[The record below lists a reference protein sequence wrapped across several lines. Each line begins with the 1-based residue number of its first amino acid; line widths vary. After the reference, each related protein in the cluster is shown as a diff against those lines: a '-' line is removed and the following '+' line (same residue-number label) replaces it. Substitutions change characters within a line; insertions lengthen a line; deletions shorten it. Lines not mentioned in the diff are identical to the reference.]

1 MMNANLNS
9 TYQTRPRQNR
19 DTQIAVVPSSAKYL
33 GQMEMCHQLTYGYTL
48 DATAPEGEPEA
59 LTADKF
65 RQHLAIFPAGQFI
78 ALDKASD
85 RVVGLTVSM
94 RVDLKAHDAAKS
106 WAELTNDG

>member
-1 MMNANLNS
+1 MNANLTS
-9 TYQTRPRQNR
+9 TFLTRPRQNR
-19 DTQIAVVPSSAKYL
+19 DTQIAVVPSSAQYL
-33 GQMEMCHQLTYGYTL
+33 GQMEMCHQLAYGYTAEEDISEL
-48 DATAPEGEPEA
+48 DSEA
-59 LTADKF
+59 LTAEKF

-78 ALDKASD
+78 AVDKTTD

>member
-1 MMNANLNS
+1 MNAKLNS
-9 TYQTRPRQNR
+9 THLTRPRQHR
-19 DTQIAVVPSSAKYL
+19 ETQIAVIPSSNKYL
-33 GQMEMCHQLTYGYTL
+33 GQMEMCHQLAYGYTL
-48 DATAPEGEPEA
+48 DANASEVDAEA
-59 LTADKF
+59 LTAEKF

-78 ALDKASD
+78 ALDKATN

>member
-1 MMNANLNS
+1 MNANLMH
-9 TYQTRPRQNR
+9 THLTRPRQNR
-19 DTQIAVVPSSAKYL
+19 DTQIAVVPSSVKYL
-33 GQMEMCHQLTYGYTL
+33 GQMELCHQLAYGYTAD
-48 DATAPEGEPEA
+48 DAASDSEA
-59 LTADKF
+59 LTAAKF

-78 ALDKASD
+78 GVDKTTD

>member
-1 MMNANLNS
+1 MKANLNN
-9 TYQTRPRQNR
+9 TVLTHPRQNR

-33 GQMEMCHQLTYGYTL
+33 GQMETCHQLAYGYG
-48 DATAPEGEPEA
+48 AAEAAVENEA
-59 LTADKF
+59 LTTAKF

-78 ALDKASD
+78 ALDKTTD

-94 RVDLKAHDAAKS
+94 RVNLNAHDAAKS

>member
-1 MMNANLNS
+1 MNANLNS
-9 TYQTRPRQNR
+9 TYLKHPRQNR

-33 GQMEMCHQLTYGYTL
+33 GQMEMCHQLAYGYSAAEAAA
-48 DATAPEGEPEA
+48 DNEA
-59 LTADKF
+59 LTAAKF
-65 RQHLAIFPAGQFI
+65 RQHLEIFPAGQFI
-78 ALDKASD
+78 AVDKATD

>member
-1 MMNANLNS
+1 MMNANPNTTFL
-9 TYQTRPRQNR
+9 TRPRQNR
-19 DTQIAVVPSSAKYL
+19 DTQFAVVPSSAHYL
-33 GQMEMCHQLTYGYTL
+33 AQMETCHQLAYGYTL
-48 DATAPEGEPEA
+48 DNPSEADNEA

-65 RQHLAIFPAGQFI
+65 RQHLEIFPAGQFI
-78 ALDKASD
+78 AVDKKTD

>member
-1 MMNANLNS
+1 MNANLSS
-9 TYQTRPRQNR
+9 TFLTRPRQNR

-33 GQMEMCHQLTYGYTL
+33 GQMETCHQLAYGY
-48 DATAPEGEPEA
+48 DAADAAVDNEA

-78 ALDKASD
+78 AVDKRTD
-85 RVVGLTVSM
+85 HVVGLTVSM
-94 RVDLKAHDAAKS
+94 RVNLDAHDEAKS

>member
-1 MMNANLNS
+1 MNANLTS
-9 TYQTRPRQNR
+9 ATLTRPRQNR
-19 DTQIAVVPSSAKYL
+19 DTQIAVVPSSANYL
-33 GQMEMCHQLTYGYTL
+33 EQMEQCHQLAYGYTL
-48 DATAPEGEPEA
+48 EANASEVDEEA

-78 ALDKASD
+78 ALDKRTDS
-85 RVVGLTVSM
+85 VVGLTVSM

>member
-1 MMNANLNS
+1 MNANLNS
-9 TYQTRPRQNR
+9 TYLKHPRQNR

-33 GQMEMCHQLTYGYTL
+33 GQMEMCHQLAYDYTAEDTMSGL
-48 DATAPEGEPEA
+48 DSEA
-59 LTADKF
+59 LTAAKF

-78 ALDKASD
+78 ALDKITD

>member
-1 MMNANLNS
+1 MNANLMH
-9 TYQTRPRQNR
+9 THLTRPRQNR

-33 GQMEMCHQLTYGYTL
+33 GQMEMCHQLAYGYTADDAASGL
-48 DATAPEGEPEA
+48 DSEA
-59 LTADKF
+59 LTAAKF

-78 ALDKASD
+78 AVDKATD

>member
-1 MMNANLNS
+1 MNANLMH
-9 TYQTRPRQNR
+9 THLTRPRQHR

-33 GQMEMCHQLTYGYTL
+33 GQMEMCHQLAYGYSAT
-48 DATAPEGEPEA
+48 DAAADSEA
-59 LTADKF
+59 LTAAKF
-65 RQHLAIFPAGQFI
+65 RQHLAIFPAGQFV
-78 ALDKASD
+78 AVDKTTD